1 MTTIVQKELLEI
13 ANELANGKNFESEN
27 LEYLTQM
34 RGKYKCNI
42 SK

>member
-27 LEYLTQM
+27 LEYLT
-34 RGKYKCNI
+34 
-42 SK
+42 